1 MRFISSIAAA
11 LFVLAC
17 SPSEPAPVAPE
28 AAAPPAPA
36 DPAASAEPAEPTAPT
51 PAPAPAPPP
60 APPAV
65 DGPAPAASGMSVGPL
80 DADAMKELERSPG
93 ATPALA
99 QRELVADGVDRGELP
114 GAPGPSPTAG
124 PDDALVK
131 VVVFSDFQC
140 PVCRR
145 AAEPVKHLAR
155 EFPQDVQIVW
165 KNNALTSHS
174 RAEPAAIAAL
184 AAQRQGRFWEFHDR
198 LFQDIRAL
206 SDADLLHHARALEL
220 DMERFAAD
228 LADPALKA
236 QVAFERALAESLE
249 ARGTP
254 AFFVNG
260 QRSVGWGSYA
270 GLRAQVA
277 RAMAK
282 AKAAVEAGTP
292 RAEVAIAETR
302 ASGDVGAALAA
313 RVFGATP

>member
-1 MRFISSIAAA
+1 MRFISLIAVA
-11 LFVLAC
+11 LLITAC
-17 SPSEPAPVAPE
+17 SPSEPAPSQAPEPSE
-28 AAAPPAPA
+28 AAADPAHASEAPAP
-36 DPAASAEPAEPTAPT
+36 DPAAA
-51 PAPAPAPPP
+51 PAPAPAPPSIDRP
-60 APPAV
+60 AP
-65 DGPAPAASGMSVGPL
+65 PAASGMSVGVL

-99 QRELVADGVDRGELP
+99 QRELSAEGVDRGDLP

-155 EFPQDVQIVW
+155 EFPQDVQIIW

-184 AAQRQGRFWEFHDR
+184 AAQRQGRFWDYHDR

-206 SDADLLHHARALEL
+206 SDADLLHHARQLEL
-220 DMERFAAD
+220 DMERFSAD
-228 LADPALKA
+228 LADPALAA

-270 GLRAQVA
+270 GLRSQVM
-277 RAMAK
+277 RALNK

-292 RAEVAIAETR
+292 RAEVAVAETR
-302 ASGDVGAALAA
+302 ASGDAGAALAA
-313 RVFGATP
+313 RVFSAP